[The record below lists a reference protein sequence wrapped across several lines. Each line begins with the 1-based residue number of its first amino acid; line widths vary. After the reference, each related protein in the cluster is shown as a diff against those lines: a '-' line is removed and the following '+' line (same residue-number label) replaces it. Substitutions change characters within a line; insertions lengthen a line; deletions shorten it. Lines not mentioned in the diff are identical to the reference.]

1 MAKRKK
7 AKKKAGKAKTKAKAK
22 RGGRKAAARES
33 LVVTSKC
40 KAYIKS
46 QGYKS
51 SGDLVDAANAAVYG
65 ILDAAMSRAGS
76 NKRSTV
82 RPQDI

>member
-7 AKKKAGKAKTKAKAK
+7 AKKKAGKAK
-22 RGGRKAAARES
+22 RGGRKVAREN

-65 ILDAAMSRAGS
+65 ILDAAMARAGS